1 MAELTVIAKSRSEF
15 GSGASRRLRR
25 QGEVPGIVYG
35 GAGENLNVTVNPKD
49 LIKLLR
55 SHAGRNTILN
65 LEIEGVGTDNVIL
78 RDWQVDPVKED
89 FIHAD
94 FQRIAMDQK
103 LTVTIPL
110 RFVGTPVGVKTEG
123 GLLDAVV
130 REVEVECLPGDIPDE
145 IEFDVSE
152 LHMNDSVRIKDL
164 KVSDRVEVLEDPE
177 QVVVHVVAV
186 REEEIEEA
194 AEEEEEGVE
203 AADEPEVASKGK
215 KEEGEGEE

>member
-1 MAELTVIAKSRSEF
+1 MAEMTVSAKGRTAF
-15 GSGASRRLRR
+15 GSGASRRIRR

-35 GAGENLNVTVNPKD
+35 GTADNIPVTVNPKD

-103 LTVTIPL
+103 LTVTIPIHM
-110 RFVGTPVGVKTEG
+110 VGVAIGVKAEG
-123 GLLDAVV
+123 GLLDAVI
-130 REVEVECLPGDIPDE
+130 REIEVECLPGDIPDE
-145 IEFDVSE
+145 IECDVSG
-152 LHMNDSVRIKDL
+152 LHMNDSIRIRDL
-164 KVSDRVEVLEDPE
+164 QIPGKVELLDDPD

-186 REEEIEEA
+186 REEESAEA
-194 AEEEEEGVE
+194 AEGEVEG
-203 AADEPEVASKGK
+203 AAGDEPEVVAKGK
-215 KEEGEGEE
+215 KEDEED

>member
-1 MAELTVIAKSRSEF
+1 MAEMTVIAKSRPEF

-25 QGEVPGIVYG
+25 NGRVPGIVYG
-35 GAGENLNVTVNPKD
+35 GRADNVAVTVDPKD

-103 LTVTIPL
+103 LTVTVPVH
-110 RFVGTPVGVKTEG
+110 FVGTAIGVKADG
-123 GLLDAVV
+123 GLLDAVI
-130 REVEVECLPGDIPDE
+130 REIEVECLPGDIPDS
-145 IEFDVSE
+145 IECDVSE
-152 LHMNDSVRIKDL
+152 LHMHESLRIKDL
-164 KVSDRVEVLEDPE
+164 KVSDRVEILDDPE
-177 QVVVHVVAV
+177 QVVVHVVAI
-186 REEEIEEA
+186 REEVAEA
-194 AEEEEEGVE
+194 APEVEEG
-203 AADEPEVASKGK
+203 ATPGEPEVAGKGK
-215 KEEGEGEE
+215 KEEEEEE